1 MRSPKYE
8 FLIVLTYIAMALVC
22 VSLNITRINQAG
34 SLANIIVNLG
44 LFVIVGIIFSACI
57 AGSLAPVADIS
68 RDLKRVSLR
77 IEEDAK
83 HTHTFLWEK
92 YRDDK
97 EELFKNRLLIKQ
109 YQDYQYELE
118 RIVHTD
124 KTYYKC
130 DISDYIGYDLIDSVI
145 HRESLNQ
152 VAGVMT
158 GLGIL
163 GTFIGLSLGLQS
175 FNTGTTAEITG
186 SLEPLMD
193 GIKVAFHTSIF
204 GMVFSLVFNYV
215 YKRRLTDGEEAVREF
230 LNVYKKFVMPDTARD
245 GVNRLMELQ
254 QQQAEAI
261 LRLSDTVVTELPKG
275 FRDVL
280 DPQFERLNETIENF
294 ANIAAK
300 NQIEQLQRIV
310 DVFIDEMNRSLD
322 GVFVRLSNTIN
333 KTIDIQEENGRQ
345 MQDIFEKNLGTANNV
360 NSIAQDMRLIANSL
374 KDYTAEV
381 QDMERAVA
389 RETEALKRQSEGNR
403 RISEGFSSEV
413 DETFKIINENLQNVE
428 THFRDTIEEINRS
441 TKQLTEVVDYS
452 NRSLEN
458 WYSKTSKSIQE
469 LSDALRGV
477 DDSYRKRRL

>member
-22 VSLNITRINQAG
+22 VSLNIFRIGQAG
-34 SLANIIVNLG
+34 SLENIIVNAVM
-44 LFVIVGIIFSACI
+44 FIIVGIIFSACI
-57 AGSLAPVADIS
+57 AGSLAPAADIS
-68 RDLKRVSLR
+68 RDLRRVSLR

-83 HTHTFLWEK
+83 HTHKFLWEK

-97 EELFKNRLLIKQ
+97 EELFKNKLLIKQ

-130 DISDYIGYDLIDSVI
+130 DISDYIGYELIDSVI

-186 SLEPLMD
+186 SLEPLME

-215 YKRRLTDGEEAVREF
+215 YKRRLTDSEDAVREF
-230 LNVYKKFVMPDTARD
+230 LNVYKKYVMPDTARD

-261 LRLSDTVVTELPKG
+261 SRLSDTVVTELPKG

-280 DPQFERLNETIENF
+280 DPQFDRLNETIESF
-294 ANIAAK
+294 ANVAAK
-300 NQIEQLQRIV
+300 NQIDQLKRIV

-322 GVFVRLSNTIN
+322 GAFVRLSNTIN
-333 KTIDIQEENGRQ
+333 KTIDIQEENTRAMG
-345 MQDIFEKNLGTANNV
+345 DFYEKNLSTANHV
-360 NSIAQDMRLIANSL
+360 NSMAQDIRLIANSL
-374 KDYTAEV
+374 KEYSAEV
-381 QDMERAVA
+381 QSLERAVE
-389 RETEALKRQSEGNR
+389 RETEAIKRQSEGNR
-403 RISEGFSSEV
+403 RISEGLSTEV
-413 DETFKIINENLQNVE
+413 DETFKIINENLRSVE
-428 THFRDTIEEINRS
+428 THFRDTIEEINRT

-452 NRSLEN
+452 GRGIEE
-458 WYSKTSKSIQE
+458 WYSKISKS
-469 LSDALRGV
+469 LKDLTDALR
-477 DDSYRKRRL
+477 DFDNAYRNRR